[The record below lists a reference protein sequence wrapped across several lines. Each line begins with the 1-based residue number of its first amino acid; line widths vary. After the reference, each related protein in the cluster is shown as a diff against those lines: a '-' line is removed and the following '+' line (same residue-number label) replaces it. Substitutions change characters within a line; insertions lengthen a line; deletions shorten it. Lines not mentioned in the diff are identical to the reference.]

1 MLSMARVV
9 AVFPGFL
16 KIFVHFVLFSF

>member
-1 MLSMARVV
+1 MARVV

-16 KIFVHFVLFSF
+16 KIFVHFMLFSF